1 MSEITNFRAPP
12 SKLKLARGLQ
22 TKGVG
27 AQAIGD
33 DLVPPPAVVAG
44 RGASLER
51 AQHPPNAEPAHFLR
65 HASPSPRTEAP
76 DIDPDAAGDWF
87 PSLPPLTFRRGT
99 VPAGVRVLPRSVY
112 LVRLLLLDSDAN
124 FRKALAIALRLDG
137 VTVHEA
143 EDLPTVERLL
153 EAHAFDAI
161 VLHLTQPG
169 VPMDFI
175 ARLQDQNPRCRVVV
189 CNAHQ
194 EVLDAM
200 RAGLPRPVLELRRPF
215 RAEELLARL
224 GFPLLQP
231 AD

>member
-1 MSEITNFRAPP
+1 M
-12 SKLKLARGLQ
+12 
-22 TKGVG
+22 
-27 AQAIGD
+27 
-33 DLVPPPAVVAG
+33 
-44 RGASLER
+44 
-51 AQHPPNAEPAHFLR
+51 
-65 HASPSPRTEAP
+65 
-76 DIDPDAAGDWF
+76 
-87 PSLPPLTFRRGT
+87 
-99 VPAGVRVLPRSVY
+99 
-112 LVRLLLLDSDAN
+112 RLLLLDSDAN